1 MARVYSGG
9 RRRLP
14 VSEAKL
20 SCMATDFQRRKISTV
35 FGAMDAD
42 ADGYLTESDFRALTA
57 RWLDVR
63 GTDAGT
69 PEGEKLATIMMGWW
83 ATLLDASDRDRD
95 GKVTLDEVLS
105 VVDEL
110 PTMPTAVT
118 GTAAAMFE
126 AVDENGDGTI
136 SAAEYRRMIEAWSG
150 AGVPTDE
157 VFALL
162 DTDGDGRLSHD
173 EFTGHWY
180 EFWAGDDPAAAGSW
194 VFGRV

>member
-1 MARVYSGG
+1 MAWVYSGG
-9 RRRLP
+9 RREALP
-14 VSEAKL
+14 FAAML
-20 SCMATDFQRRKISTV
+20 SSMASDFQRRKISGV

-42 ADGYLTESDFRALTA
+42 DDGYLTESDFRALTA
-57 RWLDVR
+57 RWLDLR
-63 GTDAGT
+63 GTGGGT
-69 PEGEKLATIMMGWW
+69 PEGEKLAAIMMGWW
-83 ATLLDASDRDRD
+83 VTLRDASDRDRD
-95 GKVTLDEVLS
+95 GKVSLDEVLA

-110 PTMPTAVT
+110 PKMPGAVT

-136 SAAEYRRMIEAWSG
+136 SAAEYRRMIAAWSG
-150 AGVPTDE
+150 TGIPTDE

-180 EFWAGDDPAAAGSW
+180 EFWAGDDPAAPGSA

>member
-1 MARVYSGG
+1 MAS
-9 RRRLP
+9 
-14 VSEAKL
+14 
-20 SCMATDFQRRKISTV
+20 DFQRRKISGI
-35 FGAMDAD
+35 FGSMDAD
-42 ADGYLTESDFRALTA
+42 DDGYLTESDFQALTT
-57 RWLDVR
+57 RWLELR
-63 GTDAGT
+63 GTDGGS
-69 PEGEKLATIMMGWW
+69 PEGEKLSAIMMGWW
-83 ATLLDASDRDRD
+83 ATLRDASDRDRD
-95 GKVTLDEVLS
+95 GKVSLDEVLS

-110 PTMPTAVT
+110 PKMPDAVT
-118 GTAAAMFE
+118 GTASAMFE

-150 AGVPTDE
+150 GGLPADD

-180 EFWAGDDPAAAGSW
+180 EFWAGDDPAAPGSA

>member
-1 MARVYSGG
+1 MTRVYSGG
-9 RRRLP
+9 RRR
-14 VSEAKL
+14 VAVFAAKL
-20 SCMATDFQRRKISTV
+20 SCMASDFQRRKISGI

-42 ADGYLTESDFRALTA
+42 DDGYLTESDFRALTA
-57 RWLDVR
+57 RWLDLR
-63 GTDAGT
+63 GTDGST
-69 PEGEKLATIMMGWW
+69 PEGEKLAAIMMGWW
-83 ATLLDASDRDRD
+83 ATLRDASDRDRD
-95 GKVTLDEVLS
+95 GKVSLDEVLS

-110 PTMPTAVT
+110 PKMPGAVT
-118 GTAAAMFE
+118 GTADAMFE
-126 AVDENGDGTI
+126 AVDENGDGAI

-150 AGVPTDE
+150 TGVPTAE

-180 EFWAGDDPAAAGSW
+180 EFWAGDDPAAPGSA

>member
-1 MARVYSGG
+1 MTLVYSGG
-9 RRRLP
+9 RRRAP
-14 VSEAKL
+14 VAAAMLAS
-20 SCMATDFQRRKISTV
+20 MASDFQRRKISVV

-42 ADGYLTESDFRALTA
+42 EDGYLTESDFRALTA

-63 GTDAGT
+63 GTDGGS
-69 PEGEKLATIMMGWW
+69 PEGGKLAAIMMGWW
-83 ATLLDASDRDRD
+83 ATLRDASDRDRD
-95 GKVTLDEVLS
+95 GKVSLDEVLG

-110 PTMPTAVT
+110 PRMPGAVT
-118 GTAAAMFE
+118 GTASAMFE

-150 AGVPTDE
+150 TATATAE
-157 VFALL
+157 AFELL

-173 EFTGHWY
+173 EFATHWY
-180 EFWAGDDPAAAGSW
+180 EFWAGDDPAAPGSS

>member
-1 MARVYSGG
+1 MA
-9 RRRLP
+9 
-14 VSEAKL
+14 SE
-20 SCMATDFQRRKISTV
+20 FQRRKISGI

-42 ADGYLTESDFRALTA
+42 DDGYLTESDFRALTA
-57 RWLDVR
+57 RWLDLR
-63 GTDAGT
+63 GTDGST
-69 PEGEKLATIMMGWW
+69 PEGQKLTMIMMGWW
-83 ATLLDASDRDRD
+83 ATLRDASDRDRD
-95 GKVTLDEVLS
+95 GKVTLDEVLG

-110 PTMPTAVT
+110 PKTPGAVT
-118 GTAAAMFE
+118 GTASAMFE

-150 AGVPTDE
+150 AGAPAAD

-180 EFWAGDDPAAAGSW
+180 EFWAGDDPAAPGSA

>member
-1 MARVYSGG
+1 MSRAATMLGAMAS
-9 RRRLP
+9 
-14 VSEAKL
+14 
-20 SCMATDFQRRKISTV
+20 DFQRRKISGV

-42 ADGYLTESDFRALTA
+42 GDGFLTETDFRALTA
-57 RWLDVR
+57 RWLDLR

-69 PEGEKLATIMMGWW
+69 PDGQKLIAVMMGWW
-83 ATLLDASDRDRD
+83 STLDAAA
-95 GKVTLDEVLS
+95 GGGGQVGLDQVLQ
-105 VVDEL
+105 VVDAL
-110 PTMPTAVT
+110 PAMPGAVT

-126 AVDENGDGTI
+126 AVDENGDGAI
-136 SAAEYRRMIEAWSG
+136 SAAEYRRMIEAWG
-150 AGVPTDE
+150 GTPADE

-162 DTDGDGRLSHD
+162 DTDGDGRLSRD

>member
-9 RRRLP
+9 RRRVP
-14 VSEAKL
+14 VIGTTL
-20 SCMATDFQRRKISTV
+20 SCMASDFQRRKISGV

-42 ADGYLTESDFRALTA
+42 DDGYLTEADFRALTA

-63 GTDAGT
+63 GTDSGT
-69 PEGEKLATIMMGWW
+69 PEGEKLAAIMMGWW
-83 ATLLDASDRDRD
+83 ATLRDASDRDRD
-95 GKVTLDEVLS
+95 GKVSLDEVLT

-110 PTMPTAVT
+110 PAMPGAVT

-150 AGVPTDE
+150 TTTSTAE
-157 VFALL
+157 AFALL

-180 EFWAGDDPAAAGSW
+180 EFWAGDDPAAPGSS